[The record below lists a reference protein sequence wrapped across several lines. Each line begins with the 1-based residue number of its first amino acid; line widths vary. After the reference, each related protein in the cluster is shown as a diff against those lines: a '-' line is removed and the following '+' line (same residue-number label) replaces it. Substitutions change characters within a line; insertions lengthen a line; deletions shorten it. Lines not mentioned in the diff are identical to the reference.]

1 MIATSFARAM
11 LTLRKVFSRSLL
23 TSAAVELDTGTTSS
37 TTVSRSSVASCV
49 HVSVIPPTTLGV
61 FRMPNPEL
69 ELTRLRGHLDTWDQ
83 ESHKEAH
90 YAPEVHP
97 GVPARVPC

>member
-1 MIATSFARAM
+1 MDPVED
-11 LTLRKVFSRSLL
+11 TLREVESLICGL
-23 TSAAVELDTGTTSS
+23 YFEVAVGLDLIGRVLFWRIGDEDS
-37 TTVSRSSVASCV
+37 VS
-49 HVSVIPPTTLGV
+49 PT
-61 FRMPNPEL
+61 PEEL

>member
-1 MIATSFARAM
+1 MFIAIHGTAARAQC
-11 LTLRKVFSRSLL
+11 LAILEAHDYQVEWLEANGLVAHPRRPTTEP
-23 TSAAVELDTGTTSS
+23 TSA
-37 TTVSRSSVASCV
+37 R
-49 HVSVIPPTTLGV
+49 
-61 FRMPNPEL
+61 NL